1 MGAEVFSRPIGY
13 PKGMSRF
20 PVLPL
25 LVGLALLLAGLLGLY
40 FLWPGLRE
48 GLEGVYRLLS
58 RGNLKEIRAWVA
70 SLGWVGP
77 LAILLLM
84 IAQTL
89 VSVVPMTLVMLVS
102 VLAFGPVLGGVLG
115 WTGAVVAAMVGY
127 GLARLLGPVVVDRL
141 VSEPIRRKVEAHVE
155 RYGPWAIVALRFSLV
170 VPTDS
175 VNFVAGLVRMHPLKF
190 LLATALG
197 AAPVA
202 VVVAW
207 LGSDFTR
214 LGPFLLVA
222 GLLGLLGLAAWV
234 IYDRRRARQ
243 GSSQQGLHAL
253 HRTHAQGA
261 VGQPAE
267 GGGLGVDLDEVG
279 LAQVGDAPQAGRRL
293 HLGAGADDEGH
304 LGLGKGPLRPLEGPR
319 R

>member
-1 MGAEVFSRPIGY
+1 
-13 PKGMSRF
+13 MSRF

-25 LVGLALLLAGLLGLY
+25 LVVLALMLAGFLGLY

-58 RGNLKEIRAWVA
+58 RGNLEEIRAWVA

-115 WTGAVVAAMVGY
+115 WMGAVVAAMVGY
-127 GLARLLGPVVVDRL
+127 SLARLLGPVVVDRF
-141 VSEPIRRKVEAHVE
+141 VSEPVRRKVEAHVE

-190 LLATALG
+190 FLATALG

-207 LGSDFTR
+207 LGSDFAR
-214 LGPFLLVA
+214 LGPFLLAA
-222 GLLGLLGLAAWV
+222 GLLGLLGLVAW
-234 IYDRRRARQ
+234 ILYDRNRARR
-243 GSSQQGLHAL
+243 GSPQQGLHPL
-253 HRTHAQGA
+253 NSPYGQGA
-261 VGQPAE
+261 VGQP
-267 GGGLGVDLDEVG
+267 GKGSGLGVNLDEVG
-279 LAQVGDAPQAGRRL
+279 PTQVSDAAQAGRGL

-304 LGLGKGPLRPLEGPR
+304 LGLGKSPLRPLEGPR